1 MVSDNITSSW
11 PQDIGNIHVTIWSQT
26 ILQQVGLKIME
37 IYDSS
42 IATKT
47 VPRTSFKNYSMHID
61 TTTFNKTTHKR
72 IL

>member
-47 VPRTSFKNYSMHID
+47 VPHPL
-61 TTTFNKTTHKR
+61 R
-72 IL
+72 ITACI

>member
-1 MVSDNITSSW
+1 MDLYYVSDNITSSW

-42 IATKT
+42 IAPKT
-47 VPRTSFKNYSMHID
+47 VPYPL
-61 TTTFNKTTHKR
+61 R
-72 IL
+72 ITACI